1 MTVSKILVTTGMNY
15 YGQQITSEMVDLT
28 VKGGNK
34 CNNWSDFP
42 TEVFGATGGLIG
54 STVIICGGWKGGSLV
69 DECYSL
75 TFDKATL
82 VTHMSVGRGYA
93 ASIVLNDKT
102 LWVTGGWNDG
112 YLAST
117 EYVTTAGTIPGPW
130 MPKVFY
136 KHIMVGINST
146 VFMVIGNLADDGIF
160 YYDHIEGKWIDGPS
174 LIQARGDQAAGIV
187 TDEVTNENFVAI
199 TGGAHYSDFSDFTE
213 ILQDEK
219 WVQGKIN
226 YIVVNYCCCTQFS

>member
-1 MTVSKILVTTGMNY
+1 MCK
-15 YGQQITSEMVDLT
+15 
-28 VKGGNK
+28 
-34 CNNWSDFP
+34 NWPDFP
-42 TEVFGATGGLIG
+42 IGTTGATGGLIG
-54 STVIICGGWKGGSLV
+54 NTVMICGGLYV
-69 DECYSL
+69 DECYSINPYQ
-75 TFDKATL
+75 K
-82 VTHMSVGRGYA
+82 VKMSVWRYYA
-93 ASIVLNDKT
+93 ASVVIDDKT

-174 LIQARGDQAAGIV
+174 LIQARGNQAAGIV

-219 WVQGKIN
+219 WVQGK
-226 YIVVNYCCCTQFS
+226 